1 MADGDYVYAQFS
13 RPAYL
18 EFTNP
23 DTGSTEVNDLDNES
37 FYLIMAAGQTMLGL
51 PTEHDEEGASSEMI
65 AFCGS
70 DCEVDDATSFDYSSC
85 GEDKT
90 CYGFPEGCLD
100 TEVRTYLL

>member
-23 DTGSTEVNDLDNES
+23 DTSSTEVNDLDNES
-37 FYLIMAAGQTMLGL
+37 FYLIMAAGQTILGL

-70 DCEVDDATSFDYSSC
+70 DCEFDDTTSFDYSSC